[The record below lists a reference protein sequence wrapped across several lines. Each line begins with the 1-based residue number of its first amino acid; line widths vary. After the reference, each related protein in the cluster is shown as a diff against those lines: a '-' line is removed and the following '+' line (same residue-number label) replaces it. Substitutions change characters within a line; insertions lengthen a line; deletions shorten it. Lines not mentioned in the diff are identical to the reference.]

1 MKFKI
6 HNCVKVEMVR
16 DQSGKYKKIINET
29 KQQQIE

>member
-6 HNCVKVEMVR
+6 HNCVKAEMVR
-16 DQSGKYKKIINET
+16 EESGKYKNIINET